1 MTTTTNVTTI
11 RNNNSLINRT
21 IIINDHNNIP
31 QRFIIEDEPRP
42 NLLEVLLESDKTI
55 ITHISTSDVY
65 ERNGDP
71 INLYCDKSVS
81 LKHSDTRVARTGLG
95 LTLSVS

>member
-1 MTTTTNVTTI
+1 MTTNKT
-11 RNNNSLINRT
+11 NSLVGRT

-55 ITHISTSDVY
+55 ITHISTADVY

-71 INLYCDKSVS
+71 INLYCDKTVS
-81 LKHSDTRVARTGLG
+81 LKHSDTRVAMTGLG
-95 LTLSVS
+95 LTLAVS